1 MVRGA
6 DHPSA
11 HRLLMI
17 AVKVRLRKFNNTI
30 NKMTKYNASLL
41 KTKKVRCGVAHVKK
55 SLEEERLG
63 TES

>member
-11 HRLLMI
+11 HHLLMI

-41 KTKKVRCGVAHVKK
+41 KTKKVRCGVAHV
-55 SLEEERLG
+55 
-63 TES
+63 